1 MNAMAGIIRVTLLT
15 ALVLTCVPSVA
26 QEIDV
31 AGLERPDP
39 QVQDQIERVVGAVV
53 DANQGGPAETVLE
66 LVDGLERLVGNDR
79 GKLLMQ
85 LAWYLSSAQGTEQTM
100 GAAVL
105 LDSLAF
111 TDEEKI
117 RAIATHLETDSSALR
132 KVLVDMLSTVDRPN
146 GGQPDFAPYRRVL
159 GEWGDDPPPG
169 LIRYLYDVSPGE
181 AFLSLLLVY
190 LDDGPERRSLA
201 LTQQAVA
208 TTRGGIPSDQR
219 AALVDKFNALVE
231 HEIWWIRLYAA
242 SILVDRPELGTPDT
256 LPQLREDPN
265 RLVREAAGA

>member
-1 MNAMAGIIRVTLLT
+1 MNAMAKIIYVTLLT
-15 ALVLTCVPSVA
+15 ALVWTCLPSAA
-26 QEIDV
+26 QGIDV

-39 QVQDQIERVVGAVV
+39 QVQDQIERVVAAVV
-53 DANQGGPAETVLE
+53 EANQGGPADAVLE
-66 LVDGLERLVGNDR
+66 LVDGLERLVGDDR
-79 GKLLMQ
+79 EKLLMQ
-85 LAWYLSSAQGTEQTM
+85 LAWYLSRAQGTEQTM

-105 LDSLAF
+105 IDSLAF

-117 RAIATHLETDSSALR
+117 RAIAPHLENDNAELR

-190 LDDGPERRSLA
+190 QDDGPERRSLA
-201 LTQQAVA
+201 LTQQAVS
-208 TTRGGIPSDQR
+208 TTGGGIPSEQR
-219 AALVDKFNALVE
+219 AALVEKFSVLVD
-231 HEIWWIRLYAA
+231 HEIWWVRLYAA
-242 SILVDRPELGTPDT
+242 SMLVGRPELGAPDA
-256 LPQLREDPN
+256 LPRLREDPHP
-265 RLVREAAGA
+265 LVRDAAGG